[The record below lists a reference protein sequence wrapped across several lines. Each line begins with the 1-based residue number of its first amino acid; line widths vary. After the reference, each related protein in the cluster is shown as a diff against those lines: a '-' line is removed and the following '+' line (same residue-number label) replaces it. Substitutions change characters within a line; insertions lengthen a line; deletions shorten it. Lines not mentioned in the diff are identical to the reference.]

1 MSFLRPFLPLAFFFF
16 VTTLR
21 ADGPRDNLPDS
32 VRPVPPPGIE
42 VPAEDRAELEAGL
55 KKLGTEVEFLR
66 GALKTQPEKLRLLPD
81 VEIFHKAVRYA
92 LTYNEFFKK
101 PEITAAKSLL
111 RQGSERA
118 ESLRIGKTPWIT
130 ATGLVVRAYVSKIDG
145 SVQPYGL
152 VVPPTFKPG
161 AQHRHRLDCWFH
173 GRGETLS
180 EVNFLDQRQKSP
192 GEFTP
197 PDAIVLHLYG
207 RYCNAN
213 KFAGETDLF
222 EALDSVKRRYPIDE
236 NRIVVR
242 GFSMG
247 GAACWQFATHFAG
260 LWAAAAP
267 GAGFAESAE
276 FLKVFQNEPTKPPQW
291 EQTLWHLYDATD
303 YAANLFNCPTVAYS
317 GEIDRQKQAADIM
330 AKAMEAEGMKLT
342 HIIGP
347 QTAHKYH
354 PEAKAEVIRRIDEMI
369 ACRRNPVPPRVRF
382 TTWTLRYN
390 QMLWVTLDGME
401 KHWERAR
408 VDAEIAD
415 AVAVLV
421 TSSNVSVPVTV
432 CKDDAVIRV
441 TTQNADALTLAM
453 PPRYCP
459 LKIGRRPKVVLDGQ
473 ELIAP
478 PVPANHS
485 WVAHFR
491 KVAKSWTVV
500 ESADDGT
507 LRKRHALQG
516 PIDDAFMDSFV
527 MVKPTGQP
535 LNEKVGAWAAAEM
548 KHAVEH
554 WRKQFRG
561 DARVVTDTGVTDAD
575 IASSNLVLWGDPSS
589 NKLLAKIADKLP
601 IGWDAQAVK
610 LGAQSFAADHHVPV
624 LIYPNPLN
632 PKRYVVLNSGFTFRE
647 YDYLNN
653 ARQTPKLPDYAI
665 VDVNVPVS
673 SRAPGGIVTAG
684 FFGERWDLPAGK

>member
-1 MSFLRPFLPLAFFFF
+1 MNFLRLFLSIPVFFFAL
-16 VTTLR
+16 TLR

-32 VRPVPPPGIE
+32 VRPVPPLGIE
-42 VPAEDRAELEAGL
+42 VPAEDRVELEAGL

-66 GALKTQPEKLRLLPD
+66 GALKTQPAKLALLPD

-101 PEITAAKSLL
+101 PEIAAAKSLL
-111 RQGSERA
+111 RQGAERA
-118 ESLRIGKTPWIT
+118 EALRIGKTPWIT

-161 AQHRHRLDCWFH
+161 APHRHRLDCWFH

-222 EALDSVKRRYPIDE
+222 EALESVKRRYPIDE

-330 AKAMEAEGMKLT
+330 AKAIEAEGMKLT

-347 QTAHKYH
+347 KTAHKYE
-354 PEAKAEVIRRIDEMI
+354 PEAKAKVCRRIDEI
-369 ACRRNPVPPRVRF
+369 VARGRNPVPSRVRF

-415 AVAVLV
+415 A
-421 TSSNVSVPVTV
+421 TTV
-432 CKDDAVIRV
+432 RI
-441 TTQNADALTLAM
+441 TTQNADALTLSV
-453 PPRYCP
+453 PPQNRP
-459 LKIGRRPKVVLDGQ
+459 LTIGRRPKVILDGQ
-473 ELIAP
+473 ELAAP

-491 KVAKSWTVV
+491 KVGKQWTAVP
-500 ESADDGT
+500 SADDGS
-507 LRKRHALQG
+507 LRKRHGLQG
-516 PIDDAFMDSFV
+516 PIDDGFMDSFV
-527 MVKPTGQP
+527 MVKPTGKP

-548 KHAVEH
+548 KHAIEH

-561 DARVVTDTGVTDAD
+561 DARVIADTAVTNAD

-589 NKLLAKIADKLP
+589 NKLLAKIVDKLP
-601 IGWDAQAVK
+601 VHWDAQAVK
-610 LGAQSFAADHHVPV
+610 LGSQSFVAGYHVPV

-632 PKRYVVLNSGFTFRE
+632 QKRYVVLNSGFTFRE

-665 VDVNVPVS
+665 VDVSVPVS

-684 FFGERWDLPAGK
+684 FFGERWELPAAK